1 MMRRAAALTLFAAML
16 ALPGTAPAQTAT
28 AASPAKAATDCKQ
41 GDGKEVVVCGERER
55 SPYRI
60 DPVTLDAMRSED
72 ALKHPDRVARRE
84 PPPAGCG
91 VGADICAG
99 GVFPVAQAAEKV
111 VMAVVNAVHGDDWRE
126 PFRTGP
132 DSYDLYRRSKA
143 KKDGISV
150 GVGVRN

>member
-1 MMRRAAALTLFAAML
+1 MMRAAAALALAAAML
-16 ALPGTAPAQTAT
+16 ALPGTAVAQSAVPR
-28 AASPAKAATDCKQ
+28 SSEKAAADCKQ

-72 ALKHPDRVARRE
+72 ALKHPDRVARRD
-84 PPPAGCG
+84 PPPADCG

-99 GVFPVAQAAEKV
+99 GVFPIAQAAEKV
-111 VMAVVNAVHGDDWRE
+111 VMAVVNAVHGDDWGE

-143 KKDGISV
+143 KKEGISV
-150 GVGVRN
+150 SVGVRN